1 MPDQDS
7 IEARKAAS
15 ARGAADNADVGVD
28 GDDPSEADAE
38 GDHVDTPTDTS
49 DDGR

>member
-28 GDDPSEADAE
+28 GDGPSEADEDSVEPAADATKDE
-38 GDHVDTPTDTS
+38 
-49 DDGR
+49 